1 MIKNE
6 KTRIWVNR
14 IVSLVIAGGFMF
26 LVMNYGVTD
35 KLRKELDE
43 IKYEATE
50 LLKDAQAYFE
60 NEDYGRAKA
69 TLTTL
74 FEKRPSSKEA
84 AEGKKLFT
92 QMETSQKEL
101 DTKWEAAVGGIREE
115 WAIAMA
121 AQLRE
126 DHMKEG
132 EQLEKNMEDL
142 INSEW
147 EKMKDTIRE
156 EYEKKV

>member
-1 MIKNE
+1 MIKND

-14 IVSLVIAGGFMF
+14 IASMVIAGGLMF
-26 LVMNYGVTD
+26 LVMNFAVSD
-35 KLRKELDE
+35 KLRKELDAS
-43 IKYEATE
+43 KYEATE

-60 NEDYGRAKA
+60 NEDYGRAKE

-84 AEGKKLFT
+84 VEGKKLYT

-101 DTKWEAAVGGIREE
+101 DGKWEAAVGGIREE

-121 AQLRE
+121 TKLRE
-126 DHMKEG
+126 DFMKEG

-142 INSEW
+142 LNSEW
-147 EKMKDTIRE
+147 EEMKDSIRQE
-156 EYEKKV
+156 FEN

>member
-1 MIKNE
+1 MIKND

-14 IVSLVIAGGFMF
+14 IASMVIAGGLMF
-26 LVMNYGVTD
+26 LVMNFAVSD
-35 KLRKELDE
+35 KLRKELDAS
-43 IKYEATE
+43 KYEATE

-60 NEDYGRAKA
+60 NEDYGRAKD

-84 AEGKKLFT
+84 VEGKKLYT
-92 QMETSQKEL
+92 QMETSQQEL
-101 DTKWEAAVGGIREE
+101 DGKWEAAVGGIREE

-121 AQLRE
+121 TKLRE

-147 EKMKDTIRE
+147 EEMKDSIRE
-156 EYEKKV
+156 EFEK

>member
-1 MIKNE
+1 MIKND

-14 IVSLVIAGGFMF
+14 IASMVIAGGLMF
-26 LVMNYGVTD
+26 LVMNYAVTD
-35 KLRKELDE
+35 KLRKELDAS
-43 IKYEATE
+43 KYEATE

-60 NEDYGRAKA
+60 NEDYGRAKE

-84 AEGKKLFT
+84 VEGKKLYT

-101 DTKWEAAVGGIREE
+101 DGKWEAAVGGIREE

-121 AQLRE
+121 TKLRE
-126 DHMKEG
+126 DFKKEG

-142 INSEW
+142 LNSEW
-147 EKMKDTIRE
+147 EEMKDSIRE
-156 EYEKKV
+156 EFEK